1 MPLPK
6 TESDKI
12 EREAT
17 GPTEKTHLSHAQG
30 MMLAG
35 VDPRRSS
42 RSRAPGSRLAALAG
56 DETPT

>member
-6 TESDKI
+6 AELDNI

-17 GPTEKTHLSHAQG
+17 GPPEKTHLSHAQG

-35 VDPRRSS
+35 GDPRRSA
-42 RSRAPGSRLAALAG
+42 RSRAPVSRLAALAG